1 MQFDSYIYALFLP
14 IVFIVYWLL
23 SRKITHQNVFLLIA
37 SYTFYGWWNWKF
49 LGLIAFTSLTTFLS
63 GLWIARAKHSTAK
76 WLLWS
81 NISVNLA
88 ILVVFKYLN
97 FFKDS
102 MSDVLKLFGFNP
114 DWPTLQILLP
124 VGLSFYTFQAISY
137 SIDVYRKEIPPT
149 KNAIAFFVY
158 MSFFPQLVAGPIE
171 RAKNLLPQFLV
182 AKRFDYGNAVVGM
195 RQILWGLAKKIVIA
209 DSLAG
214 IVDYIFYHPSVM
226 SPVSIII
233 GCMVFSVELYADF
246 SAYSDIAIGSA
257 RLLNIKL
264 SRNFRYPFF
273 ATTYR
278 DFWRR
283 WHITLMEWFKQYVY
297 IPLGGSRK
305 RHSRT
310 IANVM
315 IVFLLSGLWHGANY
329 TFIIWGIVNG
339 VLVITASKREAYSG
353 FTKLCHCLMTFMLF
367 TATMVIFRANNI
379 SHLAECLS
387 TFTNGNIALR
397 PYGVSAFIYII
408 PFMAVEW
415 LGRKHDFAIQH
426 PNLPLAVRW
435 LIYWALL
442 GAIAYFSMGKNIQY
456 IYFQF

>member
-23 SRKITHQNVFLLIA
+23 SRKVTIQNIFLLIA

-49 LGLIAFTSLTTFLS
+49 LGLIAFTSATTFLS
-63 GLWIARAKHSTAK
+63 GLWIARVKHSTAK
-76 WLLWS
+76 GLLWG
-81 NISVNLA
+81 NVSVNLT
-88 ILVVFKYLN
+88 ILVIFKYLN

-102 MSDVLKLFGFNP
+102 MGDVLKLFGFNP

-149 KNAIAFFVY
+149 KNVVAFFVY

-182 AKRFDYGNAVVGM
+182 TKRFDYGNAVVGM
-195 RQILWGLAKKIVIA
+195 RQILWGLAKKIIIA

-226 SPVSIII
+226 SPVSIAI
-233 GCMVFSVELYADF
+233 GCMVFAVELYADF

-297 IPLGGSRK
+297 IPLGGSRHG
-305 RHSRT
+305 HSRT

-329 TFIIWGIVNG
+329 TFIIWGIANG
-339 VLVITASKREAYSG
+339 VLVIAASKREYYTSL
-353 FTKLCHCLMTFMLF
+353 TKLCRCLMTFLLF
-367 TATMVIFRANNI
+367 AATMVIFRSNNI

-397 PYGVSAFIYII
+397 PYGISAFLYII
-408 PFMAVEW
+408 PFMAIEW
-415 LGRKHDFAIQH
+415 IGRKQDFAIEH
-426 PNLPLAVRW
+426 PNMPLAMRW